1 MADRRRGA
9 IGAVRRFASGGLA
22 VLLLFLIGMHSALT
36 ASSDQLTQW
45 LTDADRVKS
54 SDYTRFAALLNQV
67 EIDSATLSPKQRQ
80 LLAFLRAWQRN
91 YTGEFDQAIVE
102 FKNVIDHADDEVLR
116 TRAGAAMINAM
127 AIARR
132 YSEAY
137 SYLDLLIE
145 RLPQISDTKARD
157 QILHVAALLNNE
169 AGQYELA
176 LEYSARLLAQA
187 VGGRGECMAR
197 QLLVQTQYELD
208 QLEPAGGEVTQAL
221 AVCERN
227 DEPIFAN
234 FVRVF
239 VARRLIDRHQYK
251 EAASMLG
258 AKYDEIQATRYP
270 RLTTEV
276 DVLLAQAFFSSGDAA
291 QAKAYA
297 LRVVDKRVATAVT
310 DPLVSAY
317 KLLYQIAQQAGD
329 ERTALSYHE
338 KYAEADRKNIDDVS
352 ARSLAYQMVR
362 HQSIANRLQIET
374 LNKQNQVLQLEQQ
387 LGAKA
392 AEASRLYIALL
403 VAGLLMVFL
412 WALLTKRRQLHFR
425 RLSQRD
431 GLTGIDNR
439 PHFLD
444 LARRALEESRRA
456 GRECSLVLFDLD
468 HFKSINDRHG
478 HAAGDHVLKQVSAVC
493 GTYLRTNQYFGR
505 IGGEEFALLL
515 VDCGLDRAAHFAE
528 QLRLALVAA
537 NAASGLDGV
546 IISASFGVAS
556 TDRSGY
562 ELRQLM
568 AKADAALYTAKRD
581 GRNRVVIT
589 QPEPPHAR
597 LA

>member
-1 MADRRRGA
+1 MSV
-9 IGAVRRFASGGLA
+9 AVRRLASGGLA
-22 VLLLFLIGMHSALT
+22 VLLSLLAALLT
-36 ASSDQLTQW
+36 ANAASSDQLNQW
-45 LTDADRVKS
+45 LADADRVKS
-54 SDYTRFAALLNQV
+54 SDYTRFAALLNQLEV
-67 EIDSATLSPKQRQ
+67 ESASLSPKQRQ

-91 YTGEFDQAIVE
+91 YGGDFDQAIIE
-102 FKNVIDHADDEVLR
+102 FKNVIDHAEDEVLR

-137 SYLDLLIE
+137 SYLDLLVE
-145 RLPQISDTKARD
+145 RLPQIADPKARD

-176 LEYSARLLAQA
+176 LDYSTRLLSQS

-208 QLEPAGGEVTQAL
+208 QLDPAGNDVAQAL
-221 AVCERN
+221 VVCERN

-234 FVRVF
+234 FVRTF
-239 VARRLIDRHQYK
+239 VARRLIDRHQYA
-251 EAASMLG
+251 EAAALLS

-276 DVLLAQAFFSSGDAA
+276 DVLLAQAYLQSGDAA

-297 LRVVDKRVATAVT
+297 LRVADKRVSTQVT

-317 KLLYQIAQQAGD
+317 KLLYQVALQQGD
-329 ERTALSYHE
+329 ERAALAYHE

-362 HQSIANRLQIET
+362 HQSISNRLQIEA
-374 LNKQNQVLQLEQQ
+374 LNKQNQVLQLEQE

-392 AEASRLYIALL
+392 AETSRLYIALL
-403 VAGLLMVFL
+403 VAILLMVFL
-412 WALLTKRRQLHFR
+412 WAFHTKRRQLHFR

-444 LARRALEESRRA
+444 LARRALDECRRG
-456 GRECSLVLFDLD
+456 GRESSLVLFDLD

-478 HAAGDHVLKQVSAVC
+478 HAAGDHVLKQVSSIC
-493 GTYLRTNQYFGR
+493 RTYLRPNQYFGR

-515 VDCGLDRAAHFAE
+515 VDCGIDRAGQFAE
-528 QLRLALVAA
+528 QLRQALAATDTG
-537 NAASGLDGV
+537 SGLDGV
-546 IISASFGVAS
+546 TISASFGVAS
-556 TDRSGY
+556 TTLVGY

-568 AKADAALYTAKRD
+568 ARADAALYVAKRD
-581 GRNRVVIT
+581 GRNRVVV
-589 QPEPPHAR
+589 AR
-597 LA
+597 PDAPLAQTA